1 MIRARSYLGYPP
13 VRAARPNVSHYSLTA
28 LHHHGFVHKLITQNV
43 DGLHS
48 RSGFP
53 MEDLLE
59 LHGTLFV
66 VRCRHGH
73 EIDRDEFQNILSTM
87 NPSWKAFVDEM
98 AAKGESLRTNPDG
111 DVELEGRSYHDF
123 VVPPCPTCQNE
134 GRIETIIKPDIVFF
148 GGSVPEHK
156 KERSLYEVET
166 ANRFLVIATTMA
178 TYSAYRLIQLAHE
191 QKKPTLILN
200 LGPTRADNL
209 EITKIELSCGEALKA
224 VTKTLWYVSMIAVN
238 TAANS
243 GTSLPQDTWG
253 KELLEKLDE

>member
-98 AAKGESLRTNPDG
+98 AARGESLRTNPDG
-111 DVELEGRSYHDF
+111 DVCLILYTMEQFFDNIQRS
-123 VVPPCPTCQNE
+123 NW
-134 GRIETIIKPDIVFF
+134 
-148 GGSVPEHK
+148 
-156 KERSLYEVET
+156 KEDLTMTLLSPLVRPARTRVESKQLLNQT
-166 ANRFLVIATTMA
+166 SSFLVDQYQNTKRRDLYMKWKLPIDSWLLLLRWPHIAP
-178 TYSAYRLIQLAHE
+178 I
-191 QKKPTLILN
+191 
-200 LGPTRADNL
+200 G
-209 EITKIELSCGEALKA
+209 
-224 VTKTLWYVSMIAVN
+224 
-238 TAANS
+238 
-243 GTSLPQDTWG
+243 
-253 KELLEKLDE
+253 